1 MTTEMRRDI
10 QCAADSTAG
19 VLITGPDGA
28 AESIALEIHQSAG
41 PQSRPFRVV
50 DCQNEHQLAGILE
63 CAEVA
68 DGETLLLRQV
78 EMLSPEL
85 QASLSMELKYQRRK
99 IVASTTVHI
108 QEPFNQALFYQLNV
122 VHIFAS

>member
-1 MTTEMRRDI
+1 MRSG
-10 QCAADSTAG
+10 AMPAG